1 VADSPSGTLA
11 VFHAEREDGPVFVR
25 RRRIAYRT
33 MSVALGL
40 LLVATLLDVP
50 FAVLGVDSAEREV
63 ALGED
68 GTLRVEYPELTRPGL
83 ASPFAVEVTR
93 PGGFEAPIE
102 LAVSRPWIEV
112 WDENGM
118 YPAPS
123 AETGDADW
131 VVYEFEP
138 PDGDKF
144 RFFYDARM
152 EPARQSS
159 VDGVVELRQGDT
171 VLGRVEFRTAVRP

>member
-1 VADSPSGTLA
+1 MA
-11 VFHAEREDGPVFVR
+11 VDHPERDDGPAFVR

-33 MSVALGL
+33 MSAVLGL
-40 LLVATLLDVP
+40 LMAATFLDVP
-50 FAVLGVDSAEREV
+50 LPVWGVDSAVREI
-63 ALGED
+63 ALGD
-68 GTLRVEYPELTRPGL
+68 GGTMRVEYPELTRPAL
-83 ASPFAVEVTR
+83 ASPFAVEVVR

-123 AETGDADW
+123 AETGDPDW
-131 VVYEFEP
+131 VVYEFDP
-138 PDGDKF
+138 PDGDEF
-144 RFFYDARM
+144 RFFYDARL